1 MRSTTGS
8 TNAETAGNGV
18 SGGNSLYIEP
28 NDNQLGKET
37 KMKKFLATVIALSAI
52 TAAFTGCSGNNT
64 SSNSSSSSSSDS
76 SSTASDSS
84 SAGTSQADSS
94 SDGETTERTAEDL
107 AQAVFQAIDW
117 VSSEQITDAEIAKTM
132 VNLDLDLL
140 DDYSIYVPTMSVHL
154 DEIVIVKPKAG
165 KEDEVKAQLDEH
177 FAYIKDGAAFYPDQ
191 EIAAAGAVEGETYDG
206 FYYIIVN
213 QIGSQIE
220 DIIRDYKPGDTVT
233 KLEVPEPDY
242 SETVPTDELGEPFYG
257 DGVIAPSTTA
267 EAVMPGDGDAV
278 VSG

>member
-1 MRSTTGS
+1 
-8 TNAETAGNGV
+8 
-18 SGGNSLYIEP
+18 
-28 NDNQLGKET
+28 
-37 KMKKFLATVIALSAI
+37 MKKFLATVIALSAI
-52 TAAFTGCSGNNT
+52 TAVFTGCSGNGT
-64 SSNSSSSSSSDS
+64 SSNS

-84 SAGTSQADSS
+84 SSSSSSSSSESTSGTSQAETSE
-94 SDGETTERTAEDL
+94 GETTERTAEDL

-140 DDYSIYVPTMSVHL
+140 EDYSIYVPMMSVHL
-154 DEIVIVKPKAG
+154 DEIIFVKPKAG
-165 KEDEVKAQLDEH
+165 KEDEVKAELDEH

-191 EIAAAGAVEGETYDG
+191 EIAAAGAVEGKTDDG

-220 DIIRDYKPGDTVT
+220 EIIKDYKPGDTVT

-242 SETVPTDELGEPFYG
+242 EETVPTDEQGA
-257 DGVIAPSTTA
+257 VIMPSMTA
-267 EAVMPGDGDAV
+267 ESGMSGDGDSAV
-278 VSG
+278 VG